1 MNGIKKI
8 IGWTV
13 GEAGIMAAKK
23 LFYARKG
30 EPIVYGSHK
39 LHYLPGTR
47 PIRLS
52 YLNASD
58 VTNRNDA
65 RQLKFFLDRVRPG
78 DTVLD
83 IGGHH
88 GQYAVLFA
96 SLTSPQGRVV
106 TFEPDVAARKI
117 LVHNLR
123 LNAFTERVKVED
135 IALSDSDGTHSFF
148 SRGGDSMSSLARSGL
163 GDNAAAN
170 DVTEHIVTTMRLDDY
185 LARSGVGLPQ
195 WIKLD
200 TEGAEIN
207 ILRGAR
213 EVLKSGAVIVCE
225 LHPYV
230 WKEFGTTF
238 EELLQIVQECRRNI
252 RYLDEDFDIRN
263 GAVYGAVIIS

>member
-8 IGWTV
+8 IRWAV

-23 LFYARKG
+23 LLYARKG
-30 EPIVYGSHK
+30 EPIEYGPHK
-39 LHYLPGTR
+39 LRYLPGTR

-52 YLNASD
+52 YLNAPD

-65 RQLKFFLDRVRPG
+65 RQQQFFLDMVKSG
-78 DTVLD
+78 DSVLD

-96 SLTSPQGRVV
+96 SLVGPAGRVV
-106 TFEPDVAARKI
+106 TFEPDASAREVLRRNLDLNPCAAS
-117 LVHNLR
+117 V
-123 LNAFTERVKVED
+123 RVEA
-135 IALSDSDGTHSFF
+135 IALSDNSGTHTFF

-163 GDNAAAN
+163 GSNASAPG
-170 DVTEHIVTTMRLDDY
+170 VTEQTVATMPLDDY
-185 LARSGVGLPQ
+185 LTANGLGFPQ

-213 EVLKSGAVIVCE
+213 QVLKSGAVIVCE

-230 WKEFGTTF
+230 WNEFGTTF
-238 EELLQIVQECRRNI
+238 EELLQIVHECGRSI
-252 RYLDEDFDIRN
+252 RYLDEDLKISD
-263 GAVYGAVIIS
+263 GAVYGAAIIS